1 MELDIKTIIR
11 EAIQNSG
18 HHPFLFVGSG
28 MSKRYKGTE
37 KWDEL
42 LRLFCTEFS
51 GNEFQYDVYANK
63 IDEEDYYGQQPAIA
77 YLLEKDYNNEV
88 LTADKYYEFRER
100 HKDELKSKVSA
111 LKIAI
116 SEHLSDCKIP
126 EGNEE
131 LKLLANITGTGVS

>member
-28 MSKRYKGTE
+28 MSKH
-37 KWDEL
+37 
-42 LRLFCTEFS
+42 
-51 GNEFQYDVYANK
+51 
-63 IDEEDYYGQQPAIA
+63 
-77 YLLEKDYNNEV
+77 
-88 LTADKYYEFRER
+88 EFRER